1 MLYSRAGCS
10 RAGSKGP
17 ATLPHLSGEL
27 FAVLEQE
34 PAKGPAA
41 HGWPDQKWTL
51 DGGMTAAAPD
61 AWLAF
66 EDEARFSMAPA
77 KARTWSRR
85 RITPVIC
92 IRGRSRRHISI
103 AALACYRP
111 GHRSRLIYRSR
122 YDDGDDEALRPA
134 ARRQHQE
141 ADGPY
146 RHQDRPCRSRSGLP
160 SDRTRGA
167 RSARL
172 EQAAGTGS
180 LSRIPVP
187 SGRVVGH
194 AAGRGKFETH
204 WSRCWLRYWSH

>member
-1 MLYSRAGCS
+1 MLYSRTGCS

-103 AALACYRP
+103 AAL
-111 GHRSRLIYRSR
+111 
-122 YDDGDDEALRPA
+122 
-134 ARRQHQE
+134 
-141 ADGPY
+141 
-146 RHQDRPCRSRSGLP
+146 
-160 SDRTRGA
+160 
-167 RSARL
+167 
-172 EQAAGTGS
+172 
-180 LSRIPVP
+180 
-187 SGRVVGH
+187 VGH

-204 WSRCWLRYWSH
+204 WSRCWLRYWSHWPPSRPGKTEKPQLSWGFV